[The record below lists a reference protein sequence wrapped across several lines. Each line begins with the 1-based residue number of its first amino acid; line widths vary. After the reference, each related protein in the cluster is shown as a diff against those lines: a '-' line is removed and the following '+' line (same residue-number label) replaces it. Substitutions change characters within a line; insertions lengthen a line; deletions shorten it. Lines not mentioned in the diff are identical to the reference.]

1 MSYEFK
7 LLLAILMWGGNYVI
21 IPYGLGPFGAGPF
34 TFLRFGLTL
43 PILFLLLLHRGDFFI
58 AFEDWKKMALIG
70 LLGTAGYQVTF
81 AAAVEATTTTNAA
94 ILFSLS
100 PIFSVLI
107 NRLSGREI
115 PGWTNWL
122 GLFLA
127 FSGGLILVLSEGGSF
142 TINSSQKKGDL
153 LMLAAALLWALTAFF
168 SEGCLRKYGGLKVT
182 AWSLP
187 FGVAGLALYAAFDTA
202 SLDFSSLPSTAWVA
216 LLFAIL
222 GATVIGVVFFYDALP
237 HMGTRQVM
245 TYMYLIPVIAIL
257 TECAVFGLKL
267 NGMQISGAVLALLG
281 VALARKKIKPSG
293 NLDVLP
299 STAGM
304 VRNINERM

>member
-1 MSYEFK
+1 MNYEAK
-7 LLLAILMWGGNYVI
+7 LFLVMLMWGVNYVI

-43 PILFLLLLHRGDFFI
+43 PILFLLLLHRRDFFI
-58 AFEDWKKMALIG
+58 AFADWKRMALIG
-70 LLGTAGYQVTF
+70 LLGTAGYQITF

-127 FSGGLILVLSEGGSF
+127 FSGGLLLVLSEGSSF
-142 TINSSQKKGDL
+142 TINSSHKKGDL

-168 SEGCLRKYGGLKVT
+168 SEECLRKYGGLKVT

-202 SLDFSSLPSTAWVA
+202 SLDFSSLPGTAWLA
-216 LLFAIL
+216 LFFAIL
-222 GATVIGVVFFYDALP
+222 GATVIGVVLFYDALP
-237 HMGTRQVM
+237 HLGTRQVM

-257 TECAVFGLKL
+257 TECAVFGVRL
-267 NGMQISGAVLALLG
+267 NGMQILGAILALLG
-281 VALARKKIKPSG
+281 VALTRKKTKPSG

-299 STAGM
+299 PSAGIPG
-304 VRNINERM
+304 NINERV